1 MASAGRRARASV
13 RGYRKRAV
21 SASGLDRVG
30 TAWQGLP
37 ERVRS
42 LAPVVIVIAL
52 AVTYPFYVESLP
64 TNIPVILTFPPLHDA
79 VTILVFVMM
88 AVGLNIVVGYA
99 GLLDLGYV
107 AFYAIGAY
115 TCGWLASGQFQQ
127 VHFHFGSVGI
137 ASNSGGIH
145 ISVWLV
151 LLIAGIVTAVGG
163 ILIGLP
169 TLRLRGDYLAIVTLG
184 FGEIIPQFV
193 RNADNLHGF
202 DLTHGTFGISP
213 IDPPGFGHTLNSA
226 IGLPVRYDESFPP
239 TPDRLFF
246 WTVLGLLLL
255 TVFCSMRLR
264 DSRLG
269 RAWIAIR
276 EDETA
281 AGAMGIPLM
290 RTKTWAYA
298 GGAFFGGI
306 AGAYIATFNSGAFPT
321 QFDFNISVFL
331 LCMVILGGMGSLWG
345 VVVAGT
351 ILAWL
356 NFDGL
361 GNIGSWINTNVLPS
375 SHQIDVPKYSFGI
388 YGVIIVLMMLFR
400 PVGLI
405 PERRRKREIEEG
417 TRGSLD
423 EPLYEMRGA
432 NEPGAG
438 ERGESGRIPRG

>member
-1 MASAGRRARASV
+1 MGPRGRQARAYLHDHFSRFAHAIRLDALGAQWRRV
-13 RGYRKRAV
+13 PARIRNWVPLAV
-21 SASGLDRVG
+21 LV
-30 TAWQGLP
+30 T
-37 ERVRS
+37 
-42 LAPVVIVIAL
+42 L
-52 AVTYPFYVESLP
+52 AVTYPWYVGSLP
-64 TNIPVILTFPPLHDA
+64 TNVPLILTFPGLHSS

-88 AVGLNIVVGYA
+88 AVGLNVVVGYA

-115 TCGWLASGQFQQ
+115 TAGWLASGQFQQ
-127 VHFHFGSVGI
+127 VRWHFGSIGL
-137 ASNSGGIH
+137 APTANGIH
-145 ISVWLV
+145 INMWLV
-151 LLIAGIVTAVGG
+151 LLIAGVLTAVGG

-193 RNADNLHGF
+193 RNADASGFGGF

-213 IDPPGFGHTLNSA
+213 IDSLGFGKTLHNA
-226 IGLPVRYDESFPP
+226 VGLPESYQASFNA
-239 TPDRLFF
+239 DRLFY
-246 WTVLGLLLL
+246 WTVLALLLI

-290 RTKTWAYA
+290 RTKTWSYA
-298 GGAFFGGI
+298 IGAFFGGI
-306 AGAYIATFNSGAFPT
+306 AGAYVGTFNQGAFPS

-345 VVVAGT
+345 VVVAGV

-356 NFDGL
+356 NVEGL
-361 GNIGSWINTNVLPS
+361 ANIGTWLNNNTPLN
-375 SHQIDVPKYSFGI
+375 IDVPKYEFGI

-400 PVGLI
+400 PTGLI
-405 PERRRKREIEEG
+405 PERRRAREIEEG
-417 TRGSLD
+417 TRGTLD
-423 EPLYEMRGA
+423 EPLYEMRFA

-438 ERGESGRIPRG
+438 ERGSAGRQPRG

>member
-1 MASAGRRARASV
+1 MATRRRRARVTV
-13 RGYRKRAV
+13 RGYRDQLVRLT
-21 SASGLDRVG
+21 GLHRVG
-30 TAWQGLP
+30 EAWRRLP
-37 ERVRS
+37 ERPRGYTPLVVVVG
-42 LAPVVIVIAL
+42 LAI
-52 AVTYPFYVESLP
+52 TYPFYVDSLP
-64 TNIPVILTFPPLHDA
+64 TNIPVILSFPSLHDS

-88 AVGLNIVVGYA
+88 AVGLNVVVGYA

-115 TCGWLASGQFQQ
+115 SAGWLASGQFEQ
-127 VHFHFGSVGI
+127 VKFHFGAVGVT
-137 ASNSGGIH
+137 SNATGIH

-151 LLIAGIVTAVGG
+151 LLIAAVVTAVGG

-193 RNADNLHGF
+193 RNGDNLHGF

-213 IDPPGFGHTLNSA
+213 IDPPGFGQTLNDTL
-226 IGLPVRYDESFPP
+226 GLPVRYDESFPP

-246 WTVLGLLLL
+246 WTILGILLL
-255 TVFCSMRLR
+255 TLFCSMRLR

-281 AGAMGIPLM
+281 AGAMGVPLM

-298 GGAFFGGI
+298 IGAFFGGI
-306 AGAYIATFNSGAFPT
+306 AGAYIASFNSGAFPT

-356 NFDGL
+356 NIDGL
-361 GNIGSWINTNVLPS
+361 GNIGGWLN
-375 SHQIDVPKYSFGI
+375 SHTPLEIDVPKYAFGI
-388 YGVIIVLMMLFR
+388 YGAIIVLMMLFR
-400 PVGLI
+400 PTGLI
-405 PERRRKREIEEG
+405 PERRRKREIEEAG
-417 TRGSLD
+417 LAGPLE

-432 NEPGAG
+432 DEAGAG
-438 ERGESGRIPRG
+438 ERGEPGRIPRG